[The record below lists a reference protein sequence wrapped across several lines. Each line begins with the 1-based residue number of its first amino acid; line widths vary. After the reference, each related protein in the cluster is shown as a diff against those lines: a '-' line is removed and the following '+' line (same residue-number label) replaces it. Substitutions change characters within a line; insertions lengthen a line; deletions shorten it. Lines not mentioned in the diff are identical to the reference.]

1 MKSKA
6 LGTPDP
12 TKQISRMWDQLN
24 CMEKGQPASRLI
36 AKIRQ
41 IVKDAPAAM
50 PQDWRAAPSAM
61 IALID
66 SVSEKGSRAY
76 LLADMDMTRRE
87 LGYSDASALEQIL
100 IDAIL
105 LARLRLVAVEHGY
118 AINTNKPGAAD
129 YWETLLTNAQNRL
142 LRAVESLARVRR
154 LARHTPAIQVNVAAT
169 GGQQVNCAGMEQF
182 PTP

>member
-12 TKQISRMWDQLN
+12 TGPIKKLRDRLDRT
-24 CMEKGQPASRLI
+24 EGKAASRNL
-36 AKIRQ
+36 ALFRQ
-41 IVKDAPAAM
+41 TVADTPEAM
-50 PQDWRAAPSAM
+50 PEDYRAATSAM
-61 IALID
+61 TALID
-66 SVSEKGSRAY
+66 EVAKGGSRAC

-87 LGYSDASALEQIL
+87 FGYSGAPALERIL

-105 LARLRLVAVEHGY
+105 MARLRLVTVEHGY
-118 AINTNKPGAAD
+118 VSNGFKTSNAD

-154 LARHTPAIQVNVAAT
+154 LARNTPAIQLNLAGN
-169 GGQQVNCAGMEQF
+169 GGQQVNSIG
-182 PTP
+182 